1 MIIRSH
7 LVTLW
12 ALLFV
17 SCGPTVAQSV
27 AVFDFELIDTSLEGA
42 IRGARPDEQERLAR
56 LSDQLRQLLR
66 DSGRFSLVD
75 ITPIARE
82 AQASNLQACGAC
94 DMHLARRI
102 GAELAITGTVQ
113 KVSNLILNMNIYV
126 RDASSGATIA
136 MSADMRGNTDE
147 TWSRTLD
154 WLVRNRLLA
163 PGYGLQQR

>member
-56 LSDQLRQLLR
+56 MSDRLRELLR
-66 DSGRFSLVD
+66 ECDYGA
-75 ITPIARE
+75 IAI
-82 AQASNLQACGAC
+82 A
-94 DMHLARRI
+94 
-102 GAELAITGTVQ
+102 
-113 KVSNLILNMNIYV
+113 
-126 RDASSGATIA
+126 ATIISPTKTA
-136 MSADMRGNTDE
+136 AATTYIYKSSKR
-147 TWSRTLD
+147 
-154 WLVRNRLLA
+154 
-163 PGYGLQQR
+163 